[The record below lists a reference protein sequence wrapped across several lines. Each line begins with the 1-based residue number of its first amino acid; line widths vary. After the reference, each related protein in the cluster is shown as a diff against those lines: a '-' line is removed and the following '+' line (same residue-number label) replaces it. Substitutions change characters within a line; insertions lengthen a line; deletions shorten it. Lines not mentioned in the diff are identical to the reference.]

1 MKTNLKVSL
10 VAGLLLAAGVAYSQA
25 PMDCPAGMAGMGGP
39 GMAHSN
45 MGNRSAAKMQ
55 LMMEK
60 RQAALKAQLK
70 LTPEQEPAWTTF
82 IASHKPPAEK
92 MGNHPAMADMS
103 KLTTPER
110 IEKMKEM
117 RGQRMAEMS
126 TSMEQRNEATMAF
139 YNVLTAD
146 QKKVFDNHE
155 MAGPGGRAA
164 MRGKRPQMPASK

>member
-10 VAGLLLAAGVAYSQA
+10 LAGLLLAAGLAYSQT

-39 GMAHSN
+39 SMAHAN
-45 MGNRSAAKMQ
+45 MGDRSAAKMQ

-60 RQAALKAQLK
+60 HHAALKAKLK
-70 LTPEQEPAWTTF
+70 LTAEQESAWTTF
-82 IASHKPPAEK
+82 VASHKPPAGK

-117 RGQRMAEMS
+117 RTQRMAEMP
-126 TSMEQRNEATMAF
+126 TFMDQRNEATLAF

-146 QKKVFDNHE
+146 QKKVFDSHV
-155 MAGPGGRAA
+155 MAGPGGHGG
-164 MRGKRPQMPASK
+164 MHSKRPQMPASN